1 MLHEEKRK
9 HSKEQQ
15 ASNLIMS
22 ELVKTNKTT
31 VFRKNSR
38 ISKKTVK
45 STRILFI
52 TLYAVFE
59 KASEIY
65 IIELYSCD

>member
-9 HSKEQQ
+9 HNKEQQ

-38 ISKKTVK
+38 INKNNKINKNTFYNFVHY
-45 STRILFI
+45 F
-52 TLYAVFE
+52 
-59 KASEIY
+59 
-65 IIELYSCD
+65 